1 VASTDATA
9 LPVKGQAYRLTFPIW
24 DADGDLVTGAAGL
37 DSEVSKDAG
46 TFVDCTNEATEIA
59 TASGMYYL
67 DLTAAEMTADTV
79 AIIVKTSTSGA
90 KTTPI
95 VLYPQEAADIKV
107 SVSHWNGTAVPA
119 EHTAGYPIA
128 TIKDGTGTGEIDTAS
143 GVVLARDHA
152 GAALA
157 TASAVAALPSA
168 TAIAAAVWDYLTSAA
183 TTVGS
188 LGKLLVDRIDA
199 AVSSRS
205 TYAGTDTAGT
215 TTLLSRLTGTRAG
228 YLDNLSSAPPSAATV
243 ASQVRTEL
251 TAELARIDVATSSR
265 ATPAQVNAE
274 LLDVLTVDTYAE
286 PGKVAPAATTSL
298 ALMVRFLYKAWR
310 NKKAQ
315 TSGQYSLYADD
326 GVTVDQQ
333 ASVSADGTTT
343 TVGEIGAGS

>member
-1 VASTDATA
+1 
-9 LPVKGQAYRLTFPIW
+9 
-24 DADGDLVTGAAGL
+24 
-37 DSEVSKDAG
+37 
-46 TFVDCTNEATEIA
+46 
-59 TASGMYYL
+59 MYYL

-95 VLYPQEAADIKV
+95 VLYPRRRQT
-107 SVSHWNGTAVPA
+107 SRS
-119 EHTAGYPIA
+119 
-128 TIKDGTGTGEIDTAS
+128 
-143 GVVLARDHA
+143 
-152 GAALA
+152 ALA
-157 TASAVAALPSA
+157 TGMAPPCRPSTPPATRSPPSRTARARARSTRRAAWCWRATTRARRWRRRARLPLPSA

-315 TSGQYSLYADD
+315 TA
-326 GVTVDQQ
+326 
-333 ASVSADGTTT
+333 ASTAYTPTT
-343 TVGEIGAGS
+343 A

>member
-1 VASTDATA
+1 
-9 LPVKGQAYRLTFPIW
+9 
-24 DADGDLVTGAAGL
+24 
-37 DSEVSKDAG
+37 
-46 TFVDCTNEATEIA
+46 
-59 TASGMYYL
+59 M
-67 DLTAAEMTADTV
+67 
-79 AIIVKTSTSGA
+79 
-90 KTTPI
+90 
-95 VLYPQEAADIKV
+95 
-107 SVSHWNGTAVPA
+107 
-119 EHTAGYPIA
+119 
-128 TIKDGTGTGEIDTAS
+128 
-143 GVVLARDHA
+143 LARDHA